1 MNPRT
6 SLVRTVTPHA
16 AAEPAPPMRAP
27 RARPEGGGYDTLPSD
42 PKGLLRLLLRA
53 WWMPVLGV
61 LLAGGAAYAWVSRQ
75 PMRYMSSATI
85 QLLDSRLSVGARID
99 GGGSSAPEQSVRTQV
114 AILRSRPL
122 AGAVV
127 DSQPLGL
134 RVLPQGMPWGMVHEV
149 AVAGNPADGGVLTLA
164 FDGGSWFVT
173 DDSVRYPYDK
183 PITVR
188 GLTLRLDRPPV
199 GVTRGRLLILP
210 RDMAI
215 DRLLSQ
221 LVVNEREMTTLID
234 VRFTADEPQVALQA
248 LGALVQ
254 AYQRADAATAQL
266 QARRRREFVQ
276 QQLETVNAQ
285 LSGAERQQGAFRGAQ
300 QGFSSDERMA
310 TRRAEVSLVEQKQQE
325 LRTERQV
332 VSDLRARFE
341 SPDPAVR
348 ARALLALPGTPVGS
362 APGVA
367 ALFTE
372 LSQREVARAEMT
384 SGPRGLPARHPD
396 VQRADQLVEGAKR
409 RLVGA
414 VQAYEEGLLL
424 RLAALD
430 RQRLELSRDLQ
441 GSPVVKAQEVLLAQ
455 SADAL
460 REQAAGLRAEF
471 QRAQVAEAAAVGQ
484 VDIVEPPSRVLPL
497 RPPVG
502 RLVVFALGLGALC
515 GVMAA
520 VLREALDRTVKGRHS
535 VERGLRLPLLGTI
548 PRITGTKAATSRWQ
562 RRGTPKVSEVG
573 RRRSVALATARDLRS
588 GESEAFRQLRTQLLY
603 GLGGRGKSLLVTST
617 RPAEGKTSV
626 SVNLA
631 ISFAQ
636 QRLRVL
642 LIDCDFV
649 AGRLHVLLGANATPG
664 LQQVLS
670 ELSSPFGAVQG
681 TLVSGLWLISAGAG
695 GADLIDPAGSQRF
708 RTLLRELTAV
718 YDVVIL
724 DSAPLLAVADSVAMS
739 VAADGVLVV
748 TRAGETRID
757 EADEALRQL
766 DAVNANVLGAVIND
780 VDNRLPRY
788 GEGTYAYRGY
798 YAAVSAGEA
807 GD

>member
-27 RARPEGGGYDTLPSD
+27 RARPEGGGYASLPVD
-42 PKGLLRLLLRA
+42 PQRLLRLLLRT

-61 LLAGGAAYAWVSRQ
+61 LLAGGAVLAWVSRQ

-85 QLLDSRLSVGARID
+85 QLLDSRLSVGARLD

-134 RVLPQGMPWGMVHEV
+134 RVLPQGMPWGMVQEV

-266 QARRRREFVQ
+266 QARRRREVVQ
-276 QQLETVNAQ
+276 QQLEAVNAQ
-285 LSGAERQQGAFRGAQ
+285 LLGAERQQGV
-300 QGFSSDERMA
+300 SSDARMA
-310 TRRAEVSLVEQKQQE
+310 TRRAEVSLVEQQQQE

-332 VSDLRARFE
+332 VSDLRARFA

-348 ARALLALPGTPVGS
+348 ARALLALSGTPAGS

-372 LSQREVARAEMT
+372 LSEREVARAEMT
-384 SGPRGLPARHPD
+384 SGPRALPARHPD

-520 VLREALDRTVKGRHS
+520 LLREALDRTVKGRRS

-548 PRITGTKAATSRWQ
+548 PRITGTKADTSRGR

-603 GLGGRGKSLLVTST
+603 ALGGRGKSLLVTST

-664 LQQVLS
+664 LQQVLG
-670 ELSSPFGAVQG
+670 ERSSPFGAVQG

-695 GADLIDPAGSQRF
+695 GADLVDPAGSQRF

-788 GEGTYAYRGY
+788 GEGNYAYRGY
-798 YAAVSAGEA
+798 YAVVSAGEA

>member
-6 SLVRTVTPHA
+6 SLVRTPTPHST
-16 AAEPAPPMRAP
+16 AEPVPPLRAP
-27 RARPEGGGYDTLPSD
+27 RARPEAGGYHTLPSD
-42 PKGLLRLLLRA
+42 PKGVLRLLLRN
-53 WWMPVLGV
+53 WWMPMLGV
-61 LLAGGAAYAWVSRQ
+61 LLAGVAAYAWVSRQ
-75 PMRYMSSATI
+75 PTRYVTTATI
-85 QLLDSRLSVGARID
+85 QLLDGRLSLGTRLA
-99 GGGSSAPEQSVRTQV
+99 GGGSSAPPQSVRTQV

-122 AGAVV
+122 AGKVV
-127 DSQPLGL
+127 DSLPLGL
-134 RVLPQGMPWGMVHEV
+134 RVLPQGMPAGMVHDV
-149 AVAGNPADGGVLTLA
+149 GVAGNPADGGILKLA

-173 DDSVRYPYDK
+173 DDSVRYPYGK
-183 PITVR
+183 AITVR
-188 GLTLRLDRPPV
+188 GLTLRLERPPV
-199 GVTRGRLLILP
+199 GVTSGSLLILP

-215 DRLLSQ
+215 DRVLSQ
-221 LVVNEREMTTLID
+221 LVVNDREMTTLID

-254 AYQRADAATAQL
+254 AYQSADAATAQL
-266 QARRRREFVQ
+266 RARRRREFAQ
-276 QQLETVNAQ
+276 QQLAAVNAQ
-285 LSGAERQQGAFRGAQ
+285 LSGAERRQGAFRSTQ
-300 QGFSSDERMA
+300 QGLGSDERIA
-310 TRRAEVSLVEQKQQE
+310 ARRSEVSLVEQKQRE
-325 LRTERQV
+325 LQAERQIL
-332 VSDLRARFE
+332 SDLRVRFD

-362 APGVA
+362 APAVA
-367 ALFTE
+367 ALYTE
-372 LSQREVARAEMT
+372 LSQREAARSEIT

-396 VQRADQLVEGAKR
+396 VQRADQLVEGTKR
-409 RLVGA
+409 RLIGA

-430 RQRLELSRDLQ
+430 KQRTELSRDLQ
-441 GSPVVKAQEVLLAQ
+441 GAPVTKAQEVLLAQ

-460 REQAAGLRAEF
+460 REQAAGLRAEY
-471 QRAQVAEAAAVGQ
+471 QRAQVAEAATVGQ
-484 VDIVEPPSRVLPL
+484 VDIVEPPTRVLPL

-502 RLVVFALGLGALC
+502 RLVVLALALGALI
-515 GVMAA
+515 GIIAG
-520 VLREALDRTVKGRHS
+520 VLREALDRTVKGRNS
-535 VERGLRLPLLGTI
+535 VERGLRVPLLGTI
-548 PRITGTKAATSRWQ
+548 PRITGPLAATRRWL
-562 RRGTPKVSEVG
+562 RRDTPKVSEVG
-573 RRRSVALATARDLRS
+573 RRRSVALAAARDLRS
-588 GESEAFRQLRTQLLY
+588 GESEAFRRLRTQLLY

-631 ISFAQ
+631 ISCAQ

-664 LQQVLS
+664 LQQVLGD
-670 ELSSPFGAVQG
+670 LSSPFGAVQS
-681 TLVSGLWLISAGAG
+681 TLVSGLWLISAGAV
-695 GADLIDPAGSQRF
+695 GADLIDQAGSQRF
-708 RTLLRELTAV
+708 RTLLLELAAV

-748 TRAGETRID
+748 TRAGETRLD

-780 VDNRLPRY
+780 VDNRLARY
-788 GEGTYAYRGY
+788 GERTYAYRGY

>member
-6 SLVRTVTPHA
+6 SVVRTVTPHA
-16 AAEPAPPMRAP
+16 ATEPAPPMRAP
-27 RARPEGGGYDTLPSD
+27 RARPEGGYDTLPSD
-42 PKGLLRLLLRA
+42 PKGLLRLLLRT
-53 WWMPVLGV
+53 WWMPALGV

-85 QLLDSRLSVGARID
+85 QLLDSRLSIGARLD

-134 RVLPQGMPWGMVHEV
+134 RVLPQGMPWGMVQEV
-149 AVAGNPADGGVLTLA
+149 AVAGNSADGGVLTLA

-173 DDSVRYPYDK
+173 DDSVRYPYDE

-266 QARRRREFVQ
+266 QARRRREVVQ
-276 QQLETVNAQ
+276 QQLEAVNAQ
-285 LSGAERQQGAFRGAQ
+285 LSGAERQQGV
-300 QGFSSDERMA
+300 SSDERMA
-310 TRRAEVSLVEQKQQE
+310 TRRAEVRLVEQKQQE

-332 VSDLRARFE
+332 VSDLRARFD

-414 VQAYEEGLLL
+414 VQAYEEGLLQ

-430 RQRLELSRDLQ
+430 KQKTELSRDLQ

-455 SADAL
+455 SANAL

-548 PRITGTKAATSRWQ
+548 PRITGTTAAISRWQ

-603 GLGGRGKSLLVTST
+603 ALGGRGKSLLVTST

-631 ISFAQ
+631 ISIAQ

-664 LQQVLS
+664 LQQVLG